1 MTGRLSVV
9 ATPIGNLGDL
19 SPRAAEALAHAEVIA
34 CEDTRRT
41 RKLLS
46 HLHIGVGGVSS
57 GVGGGFGG
65 GPKLMASHA
74 HNERGQAVRIVEL
87 VAAGRHVVLVSDAGM
102 PGVSDPGGAVVDA
115 VLAAGLAVE
124 VIPGPSA
131 VITALVA
138 SGMTADRFCMEGF
151 LPRKGPDRRARL
163 AAIAADPRPTVVF
176 ESPLRVAATLADLMS
191 VCGPDRRAAVCREL
205 TKLHEET
212 ERGTLDE
219 LCAHWEQARKG
230 EHVIVIA
237 GSHADDEVPPDDEAV
252 AAAVAAHRRQGLSR
266 RDAASAAAEELSVPK
281 RRAYELGE

>member
-46 HLHIGVGGVSS
+46 HLGVGGS
-57 GVGGGFGG
+57 
-65 GPKLMASHA
+65 GPKLMANHA
-74 HNERGQAVRIVEL
+74 HNEREQSGRIAEM
-87 VAAGRHVVLVSDAGM
+87 VAAGGHVVLVSDAGT

-138 SGMTADRFCMEGF
+138 SGLTADRFCMEGF
-151 LPRKGPDRRARL
+151 LPRKGPERRARL
-163 AAIAADPRPTVVF
+163 ATIAADPRPTVVF
-176 ESPLRVAATLADLMS
+176 ESPLRVAATLADLKTA
-191 VCGPDRRAAVCREL
+191 CGPARRAAVCREL
-205 TKLHEET
+205 TKLHEEV
-212 ERGTLDE
+212 ERGSIEE
-219 LCAHWEQARKG
+219 LCDRWVAARKG
-230 EHVIVIA
+230 EHVIVVA
-237 GSHADDEVPPDDEAV
+237 GSPADDEAPPDDDAV
-252 AAAVAAHRRQGLSR
+252 AAAVAAHRREGLSR

-281 RRAYELGE
+281 RRAYELGG

>member
-1 MTGRLSVV
+1 MV

-46 HLHIGVGGVSS
+46 HLGVGGS
-57 GVGGGFGG
+57 

-74 HNERGQAVRIVEL
+74 HNEREQSGRIVEM
-87 VAAGRHVVLVSDAGM
+87 VAAGGHVVLVSDAGT

-138 SGMTADRFCMEGF
+138 SGLTADRFCMEGF
-151 LPRKGPDRRARL
+151 LPRKGPERRARL
-163 AAIAADPRPTVVF
+163 ATIAADPRPTVVF
-176 ESPLRVAATLADLMS
+176 ESPLRVAATLADLKTA
-191 VCGPDRRAAVCREL
+191 CGPARRAAVCREL
-205 TKLHEET
+205 TKLHEEV
-212 ERGTLDE
+212 ERGSIEE
-219 LCAHWEQARKG
+219 LCDRWVAARKG
-230 EHVIVIA
+230 EHVIVVA
-237 GSHADDEVPPDDEAV
+237 GSPADHEAPPDDEAV
-252 AAAVAAHRRQGLSR
+252 AAAVAVHRRAGLSR

-281 RRAYELGE
+281 RRAYELGG